1 MSVERFDR
9 VARLLAQGTSRRQLL
24 KGFAAGLGASLFST
38 FGFGSVP
45 SFTNV
50 AHAAGEGDSFLP
62 FIITNTPKG
71 PSICA
76 VASDCEH
83 KVNCSSTRE
92 DCRCIESAE
101 GDIRCGS
108 VPSCSAQRC
117 TTSADCADLGKGY
130 FCDSV
135 GSGCCGDDEQR
146 CIPPCETEAPCPEEL
161 LCGATCCPPNNTCQN
176 GVCVDPVEGT
186 WTGTL
191 TYEQQSIGIRFI
203 LSQKIGALEGR
214 MLMLDPVSQE
224 YKETGPLVDSRYNE
238 GFSTFFLESGSYAF
252 GDFTGDSYE
261 GEFTFASFNGEESL
275 TAILTLQRG

>member
-38 FGFGSVP
+38 FSFGSVP
-45 SFTNV
+45 RFANV
-50 AHAAGEGDSFLP
+50 AHAAEGDSFLP

-76 VASDCEH
+76 VASDCANQI
-83 KVNCSSTRE
+83 NCSSIRE

-117 TTSADCADLGKGY
+117 TTSADCADLGEGY

-161 LCGATCCPPNNTCQN
+161 LCGAACCAPGATCQD
-176 GVCVDPVEGT
+176 GQCVDPVNGT

-191 TYEQQSIGIRFI
+191 IYEEQSIGIRFI
-203 LSQKIGALEGR
+203 LDRKRGSVSGR

-238 GFSTFFLESGSYAF
+238 GYSTFYLESGSYAF

-261 GEFTFASFNGEESL
+261 GEFTFASFNGEEPL